1 MLKESRYNVLIVST
15 NDKFNNAIS
24 KILLTSDF
32 NIIEFAFSSSQAKRL
47 LIERNFDI
55 VIVNSPIADENGI
68 NFSISILDRYNLGVL
83 LLVDSHYYNEAFDKT
98 HEFGILTL
106 GKPVDRDLF
115 MQSLRILCTTREKYD
130 KIKSY
135 SKSVSSLKEK
145 MEQIKMVNEAKIL
158 LMKNLKIDE
167 ENAHKMIERKA
178 MDNRVPKYMIAN
190 EIITRY
196 RK

>member
-32 NIIEFAFSSSQAKRL
+32 NIIEFASSSSQAKRL

-83 LLVDSHYYNEAFDKT
+83 LLVDAHYYNEAFDKT

-145 MEQIKMVNEAKIL
+145 MEQIRVVNEAKIL

-178 MDNRVPKYMIAN
+178 MDNRIPKYMIAN

>member
-145 MEQIKMVNEAKIL
+145 MEQIKMDNEAKLL

>member
-135 SKSVSSLKEK
+135 SKSISSLKEK